1 MLGGIGGRRRRGRQR
16 MTWLDG
22 ITDSM
27 GMSLGGLWELVL
39 DREAWRAVVHAVSK
53 SRTRLSDWTELNWTD
68 LVTQVSTI
76 LLGIESILSKEISL
90 WVNGLFLWSRHI
102 IKIRSQPSVPST
114 LYLEEDYSNCSCHW
128 NTHTYFC
135 NSAIRSRTKPY
146 KITPSWTRMASLL
159 SAYSMLHRIKEHVYH
174 LRHAVCTFIG

>member
-1 MLGGIGGRRRRGRQR
+1 M
-16 MTWLDG
+16 
-22 ITDSM
+22 
-27 GMSLGGLWELVL
+27 
-39 DREAWRAVVHAVSK
+39 DREACCAAIHGVSK
-53 SRTRLSDWTELNWTD
+53 SRTQLSDWTELNWTD

-146 KITPSWTRMASLL
+146 KITPSRTRMASLL
-159 SAYSMLHRIKEHVYH
+159 SVYSMLHRIKEHVYH
-174 LRHAVCTFIG
+174 LRHEVCTFIG